1 MGTFPIEP
9 ESEYSLNIVLP
20 AVKAVDPANEL
31 SQTVPVPVESYPRS
45 GHSRPERARAR
56 AAARPVGSGS
66 VRQRAETRG
75 LPSTGTGGL
84 VPEDRIAQ
92 PLSGLRVADFSRV
105 LAGPYATMMLA
116 DFGADVIKI
125 ESPAGDDTRQ
135 WLPPVD
141 AQGDSTYFGSVNRNK
156 RSVVCD
162 LGTDAG
168 LAVARRL
175 AETADVVVENFR
187 PGVMGRFGLGFEQ
200 LRAVN
205 PRIVYCSITGFG
217 AGAGARLPGYDLLVQ
232 AVGGLMSVTGRPDE
246 EPSKVGVALVDVLSG
261 LNALSGILLAL
272 RARDTADDGAADAA
286 GPAGH
291 RVEVDLLTTLLSALT
306 NQAAGTLATGQS
318 PTRMG
323 NAHPSIAP
331 YELFDAA
338 DRPLVIAVG
347 NDRQFRTLVRLLGA
361 PALADDDRFRGNAD
375 RVRHRPLLKTVL
387 EDLLRPEP
395 AAHWVGILT
404 DAGVPAGQVNSLDEA
419 FAFAAALGLDPVVE
433 LDAAGRT
440 SRQVANP
447 IHLAG
452 QPPAYRLCPPRLGEH
467 AGADWLAPAPAP
479 DPAPDPALDLDL
491 ARVPPTPEGLS

>member
-1 MGTFPIEP
+1 MPQD
-9 ESEYSLNIVLP
+9 
-20 AVKAVDPANEL
+20 A
-31 SQTVPVPVESYPRS
+31 
-45 GHSRPERARAR
+45 
-56 AAARPVGSGS
+56 
-66 VRQRAETRG
+66 
-75 LPSTGTGGL
+75 TG
-84 VPEDRIAQ
+84 Q
-92 PLSGLRVADFSRV
+92 PLAGLRVADFSRV

-187 PGVMGRFGLGFEQ
+187 PGVMDRFALGFEQ

-205 PRIVYCSITGFG
+205 PSLVYCSITGFG

-261 LNALSGILLAL
+261 LNAVSGVLLAL
-272 RARDTADDGAADAA
+272 RARDATDAS
-286 GPAGH
+286 GTAGH

-375 RVRHRPLLKTVL
+375 RVRHRTVL
-387 EDLLRPEP
+387 KKLIEDRLRPEL
-395 AAHWVGILT
+395 AAHWVGVLT
-404 DAGVPAGQVNSLDEA
+404 DAGVPAGQVNTLDEA

-433 LDAAGRT
+433 LGAAGRT

-452 QPPAYRLCPPRLGEH
+452 RPAAYRLCPPRLGEH
-467 AGADWLAPAPAP
+467 EGADWLAPSPTAAPGRAPVPAP
-479 DPAPDPALDLDL
+479 VPATDLY
-491 ARVPPTPEGLS
+491 RVPPTPKGLS